1 MACIQPRNS
10 GITGY
15 RDVTRDMR
23 LEHEEYIVQGTEK
36 RTLGRGTRVSSRG
49 ELSTIIHHST
59 PYNSCLPLLCLKRLG
74 QLLGQILEGAQVT
87 NWQGMGASA
96 REVAELLS
104 CQFWLVR
111 VVSVRSCPVPPPSH
125 LRFISFILFISH
137 QLAISPISVPTIF
150 ALLHLSP
157 RICITHLTPLSSE
170 SPWGPDPS
178 RSQSGLPY
186 RAVSSAPLPPLAHH
200 LHPPFLTVSIH
211 RPRLPRC
218 LRLPGARRRPLQGH
232 RDPLLNRNS
241 RIAREAWPSD
251 RPTLPPNPLH
261 RVTMRTQRLPPTT
274 IVRLPITPHWIV

>member
-15 RDVTRDMR
+15 REVTRDMR
-23 LEHEEYIVQGTEK
+23 EEYIVEGTEK

-125 LRFISFILFISH
+125 LRFISFILFTSH

-157 RICITHLTPLSSE
+157 RICITHLTPLFE
-170 SPWGPDPS
+170 
-178 RSQSGLPY
+178 
-186 RAVSSAPLPPLAHH
+186 
-200 LHPPFLTVSIH
+200 
-211 RPRLPRC
+211 
-218 LRLPGARRRPLQGH
+218 
-232 RDPLLNRNS
+232 
-241 RIAREAWPSD
+241 
-251 RPTLPPNPLH
+251 
-261 RVTMRTQRLPPTT
+261 
-274 IVRLPITPHWIV
+274 

>member
-15 RDVTRDMR
+15 REVTRDMR
-23 LEHEEYIVQGTEK
+23 EEYIVEGTEK

-49 ELSTIIHHST
+49 ELSTIIHHS
-59 PYNSCLPLLCLKRLG
+59 SCLPLLCLKRLG

-111 VVSVRSCPVPPPSH
+111 VVSVRSCPVPPH
-125 LRFISFILFISH
+125 R
-137 QLAISPISVPTIF
+137 ISVSSLSSFSPPINLPFPPFLCLPSLPYCIFRLAF
-150 ALLHLSP
+150 ALLILP
-157 RICITHLTPLSSE
+157 PFSSE